1 MTNSETQLASAYYNV
16 RIGGDMAL
24 LKGMM
29 RLLIERDDAASA
41 AGRPSLLDDEFI
53 QTSCLSARNYL
64 IEQKVMSTLY
74 GLLFPFF

>member
-1 MTNSETQLASAYYNV
+1 
-16 RIGGDMAL
+16 
-24 LKGMM
+24 M